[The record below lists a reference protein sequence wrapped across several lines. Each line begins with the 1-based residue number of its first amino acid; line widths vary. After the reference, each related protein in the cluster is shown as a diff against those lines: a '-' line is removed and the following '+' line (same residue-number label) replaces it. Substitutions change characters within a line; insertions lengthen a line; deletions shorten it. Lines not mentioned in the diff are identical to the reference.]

1 MNINKNILKS
11 LLTIAVFQLVFFVD
25 GIARQNNKT
34 VFAVSNLL
42 QNDMVIQ
49 QGKPMKVWGTANAGD
64 EIMVLADW
72 MKTAKIIHAGSKN
85 EWLTE
90 IKVPPAKEGD
100 FEPHTISVIHD
111 HDTITLENILIGEVW
126 LCGGQSNMDM
136 ELKPFLP
143 WLQGVINYESE
154 IAKADHQAIRLLDI
168 KTEFKAEPVSTCK
181 GTWKICNPTN
191 AADFSAVAY
200 YFALELLNKLK
211 VPVGLVVSS
220 VGGSSCQIWTSRETL
235 AADPLLKAKYL
246 YPYDTSRASKEPLDS
261 IITFEKV
268 VRPSLFYNAMIYP
281 LKNISIRG
289 FLWYQGESNKE
300 DKEMYTRLNI
310 AMIKNWRNLFQQGDL
325 PFYYVQVAPYN
336 WQQNDSTAFNYAI
349 FREAQQAILKEKNT
363 GIASTMDI
371 GDADD
376 IHPRNKKDVGIRLAE
391 NALAKTYGLKNIA
404 YKGPQYNDFKMSNDT
419 CIVSFERESIGAG
432 LTTSD
437 HQMPKHFFV
446 AGADKIFH
454 AAIAK
459 IINNKVRL
467 FSPEVRNPVAVRYAF
482 TNYPITN
489 FCNKNGLPA
498 MPFRTDKWDELPSQ
512 NQTAK

>member
-1 MNINKNILKS
+1 MNININILKS
-11 LLTIAVFQLVFFVD
+11 LLTIAVFQLVFFAD

-64 EIMVLADW
+64 EIMINADW
-72 MKTAKIIHAGSKN
+72 MKAAKIIHANSKN

-90 IKVPPAKEGD
+90 IKVPPAKKGD
-100 FEPHTISVIHD
+100 FEPHTISVIHNKE
-111 HDTITLENILIGEVW
+111 TVTLENILIGEVW

-143 WLQGVINYESE
+143 WLKGVIDYENE
-154 IAKADHQAIRLLDI
+154 IAKADHPAIRLLDI
-168 KTEFKAEPVSTCK
+168 KTEFKAAPVSTCK
-181 GTWKICNPTN
+181 GVWKICNPAN

-235 AADPLLKAKYL
+235 AADPLLNAKYL

-281 LKNISIRG
+281 LKNISLRG
-289 FLWYQGESNKE
+289 FLWYQGESNKD

-376 IHPRNKKDVGIRLAE
+376 IHPRNKKDVGIRLAK
-391 NALAKTYGLKNIA
+391 NALAKTYGFKNFP
-404 YKGPQYNDFKMSNDT
+404 YKGPQYSDFKINNDT
-419 CIVSFERESIGAG
+419 CIISFEEESIGAG

-437 HQMPKHFFV
+437 HQMPKYFFV

-454 AAIAK
+454 AAVAK
-459 IINNKVRL
+459 IINNKVML
-467 FSPEVRNPVAVRYAF
+467 FSPEVKNPVAVRYAF

-489 FCNKNGLPA
+489 FCNKSGLPA
-498 MPFRTDKWDELPSQ
+498 MPFRTDHWDELPSQ
-512 NQTAK
+512 NQTGK